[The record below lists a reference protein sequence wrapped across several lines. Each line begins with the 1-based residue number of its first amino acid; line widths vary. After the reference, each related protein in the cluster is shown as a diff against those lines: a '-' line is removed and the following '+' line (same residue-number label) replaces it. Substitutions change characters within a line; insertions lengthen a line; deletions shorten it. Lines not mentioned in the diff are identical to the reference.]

1 LRTVQRRSFA
11 FYQKKNFIRETGI
24 SQGQVEK
31 DLQECFYIHHV
42 PQLEDSE
49 NIEVEANDSKPADGG
64 DIQIEYF
71 SD

>member
-1 LRTVQRRSFA
+1 MKFCFLPE
-11 FYQKKNFIRETGI
+11 KNFIRETGI
-24 SQGQVEK
+24 SQGQAEK

-49 NIEVEANDSKPADGG
+49 NTELEATDPKTADGG
-64 DIQIEYF
+64 DIQTEYF